1 MLDCDQIVILKVS
14 FIVSQI
20 FISFRRWKAL
30 ERVCKVQMELAQFL
44 KEIDSND
51 ARTTLDLSLS
61 EEIDLVFLVDIMGHL
76 NQLNRK
82 LQGEK
87 KNVGQMW
94 QAVNSFIAKLGVFQ
108 RDIAGSKDH
117 FLTLKT
123 FVNER
128 MDRPDMVQESCA
140 KADME
145 KRFEIDNYNL
155 QED

>member
-1 MLDCDQIVILKVS
+1 M
-14 FIVSQI
+14 
-20 FISFRRWKAL
+20 
-30 ERVCKVQMELAQFL
+30 
-44 KEIDSND
+44 IDRND
-51 ARTTLDLSLS
+51 AQTHLDLLLS
-61 EEIDLVFLVDIMGHL
+61 EETLIDLVFLVNILGHL
-76 NQLNRK
+76 NQLDRK

-87 KNVGQMW
+87 KNIGQMW